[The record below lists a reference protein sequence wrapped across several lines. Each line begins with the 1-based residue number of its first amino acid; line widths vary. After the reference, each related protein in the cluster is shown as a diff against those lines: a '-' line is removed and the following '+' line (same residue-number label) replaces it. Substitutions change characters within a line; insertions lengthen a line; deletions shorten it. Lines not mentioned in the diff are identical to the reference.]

1 MNKDIEMMIESLS
14 NDLVLNLM
22 QDYGWD
28 LRKAL
33 DQYYDSETYRR
44 ICDIK
49 TGFWYESP
57 IYVYEYL
64 KNEIETGI
72 CA

>member
-1 MNKDIEMMIESLS
+1 MKEDIEMIIESLS
-14 NDLVLNLM
+14 NELVMALM

-28 LRKAL
+28 LRTAL

-44 ICDIK
+44 LCDIK
-49 TGFWYESP
+49 TGFWYESSV
-57 IYVYEYL
+57 YVYEFL
-64 KNEIETGI
+64 KNEMETGI

>member
-44 ICDIK
+44 ICDTR
-49 TGFWYESP
+49 TGFWYESS